1 MGILPVINLFKRLEA
16 MLDVEHLENEQD
28 LVRLVEER
36 LPTRS
41 LSALRTAGFS
51 DDEIH
56 ALVLPRRTFSHRV
69 AKRERFSLD
78 ESDRIVRI
86 LRVAALG
93 ESVFGERDRLW
104 TWLRAP
110 KRRFDG
116 RSPLSLLGTAAGA
129 RVVEDLLGGI
139 DEGFAA

>member
-1 MGILPVINLFKRLEA
+1 MPVVNLLKRLEQ
-16 MLDVEHLENEQD
+16 MLEVERLDSEQD
-28 LVRLVEER
+28 LVRLVEAR
-36 LPTRS
+36 LPTRA
-41 LSALRTAGFS
+41 LEALREAGFS
-51 DDEIH
+51 DEEIY

-69 AKRERFSLD
+69 ARRERLSLD

-86 LRVAALG
+86 LRVTAFG
-93 ESVFGERDRLW
+93 ESVFGEPERFW
-104 TWLRAP
+104 TWFRAP

-129 RVVEDLLGGI
+129 RVVEDLLGAI